1 MLTSK
6 VIKLI
11 DRLIN
16 GAAVIKRRNANFQHP
31 KLFGKHQLKLYEDAT
46 SS

>member
-31 KLFGKHQLKLYEDAT
+31 KLLGKHQLKLYGDAT
-46 SS
+46 SP